1 MRSATSL
8 ALRSGF
14 LISWTSTSILT
25 LSFFNFETLS
35 KRSTSFLMTSKFAPP
50 LPITTPGLDTNNT
63 ILIIVNERSMLIC
76 TKPALASFLFK
87 NSRKRWSS
95 SMVAEYSS
103 FSVNH
108 LDFQVKRL
116 PKRKL
121 VGFTFWPIISYF
133 VFVFATFF
141 GFSVFDFDAGF
152 TSFVAFSVG
161 AATAATGLAA
171 GFTIGAV
178 SFVFKITV
186 TWLVRFVIECARP
199 RLTALNRL

>member
-35 KRSTSFLMTSKFAPP
+35 KRSTSFLMTSKLAPP
-50 LPITTPGLDTNNT
+50 LPMTTPGLDTNNT

-95 SMVAEYSS
+95 SIVAEYSS

-133 VFVFATFF
+133 VFATFF
-141 GFSVFDFDAGF
+141 GFTVLVFVSF
-152 TSFVAFSVG
+152 TVFSTG
-161 AATAATGLAA
+161 AAVVTTGFAA
-171 GFTIGAV
+171 GFATGAV
-178 SFVFKITV
+178 SFVFNVTV
-186 TWLVRFVIECARP
+186 MWLVRFW
-199 RLTALNRL
+199 